1 MKNILFVLSFFTF
14 SSLFSQVITDSPLYQ
29 KLKASGQLGTV
40 SVQPN
45 TNIGNVKGK
54 PTVKPNTNAKANA
67 CDCYI
72 EPDSTYILAMLPND
86 DGSTGLIPIPFD
98 FNLYGQTFNS
108 IYINNNG
115 NITFNGP
122 LSTFSATAFPS
133 TGNGIVAPFWADV
146 DTRNGNGQVVYKITP
161 TAVYINWEDVG
172 YYSMQGDKLN
182 TFQLIITNGSDPVID
197 QGNVA
202 FCYQDMQWTT
212 GSASQGVNGFY
223 GIPATCGANKG
234 DGLAYFLISR
244 FDHPGVDFDGALG
257 NPDGISWLDYK
268 SFAFDVSNSGN
279 VPPIPEGIASCDTF
293 KICAAGDTAQFAINF
308 LSPEVNQT
316 TSITYTNGGLSTL
329 SQVANISGNTGS
341 IILEAIGTLATIG
354 TYSVT
359 VTATD
364 DAIPTPGVTSL
375 TFVIVIDT
383 IVNNLDS
390 AALLGAGMCG
400 NVDLSVSNGPY
411 DTYLWDDFTTTQ
423 TSAVSSTQ
431 IYGVTVSKNGCYKYV
446 SDTII
451 VMNPI
456 PVNLQGILTYCPPD
470 TSTTISVP
478 NEPYYSSITWGLTNP
493 ALDSS
498 FTVDLALGTYTVT
511 LVDSA
516 GLCTTDTT
524 FTIFGSAAASILGD
538 TLLCSPTLQVANT
551 QSSGGTW
558 TASSNQI
565 VFDDPSILNPFI
577 TVNSPGTYTITFTD
591 NTCDQS
597 HTAELVLPVNP
608 SIFSNVNQCNL
619 TYNVS
624 GTVTDLAGGTW
635 TYTTPSGGT
644 LNFLPSNT
652 SANPSITATTSGT
665 YQLIYTDNV
674 CNHTASTTIQL
685 YTLPSIDVD
694 TLACNYNYYITG
706 TSSSLGGNWSAVDT
720 CLHFSNAASDNPQI
734 TTNYAGIYTI
744 SYTDI
749 ACNQTLTAQI
759 EFPPYLYTQVLD
771 TNICNGTTFSLDP
784 LKVNSAI
791 DSTMNNVWT
800 LQANYVPTQSGI
812 WNIPNA
818 TTPLI
823 VSQPGNYIYTLSN
836 ECYSVSDTSTI
847 GFKPCDIIAP
857 NIISLSSTVGNN
869 LFFVQYS
876 GLESFQCTILNRWG
890 NVIYEYSDPASYW
903 DGKTKGGDVVSE
915 GTYFYRIDAKF
926 EGAEP
931 IVKHGFVEV
940 KH

>member
-1 MKNILFVLSFFTF
+1 MKNILFALSFFTF

-45 TNIGNVKGK
+45 TNIGIVKGK
-54 PTVKPNTNAKANA
+54 PTLKPNTNSKANA

-133 TGNGIVAPFWADV
+133 TGNAIVAPFWADV

-212 GSASQGVNGFY
+212 GSASQGINGFY

-234 DGLAYFLISR
+234 DGVAYFLISR

-268 SFAFDVSNSGN
+268 SFAFDASNSGN

-308 LSPEVNQT
+308 LSPEVNQS

-390 AALLGAGMCG
+390 AALLGTGMCG

-431 IYGVTVSKNGCYKYV
+431 VYGVTVSKNGCYKYV

-451 VMNPI
+451 VMNPV
-456 PVNLQGILTYCPPD
+456 PVNLQGVLTYCPPD

-498 FTVDLALGTYTVT
+498 FVVDLALGTYTVT

-565 VFDDPSILNPFI
+565 VFDDPSNLNPFI

-644 LNFLPSNT
+644 LNFSPSNT
-652 SANPSITATTSGT
+652 SANPSITATASGT
-665 YQLIYTDNV
+665 YQLTYTDNV
-674 CNHTASTTIQL
+674 CNHTASTSIQL

-734 TTNYAGIYTI
+734 TTDYAGIYTI

-800 LQANYVPTQSGI
+800 LQANYVPTQIGI